1 MKGERLDFDPT
12 KIRVHQTF
20 SGRKVRLNGVEHG
33 WSYPVSKEEGGRR
46 EGYNVLRQR
55 TVEKGNNYVERK
67 ERRTGSPESLRGE
80 GDKERERERER
91 DADHLFCS
99 FLSSSCKAT
108 KGTELVCI
116 RYVVYMQS
124 CMHAYPRY
132 ECTTNQHRKERRP
145 LVQRLYLVHP
155 RALCV
160 APNKASKSDL
170 RSR

>member
-80 GDKERERERER
+80 GDKERERERE
-91 DADHLFCS
+91 
-99 FLSSSCKAT
+99 
-108 KGTELVCI
+108 
-116 RYVVYMQS
+116 MQTTYS
-124 CMHAYPRY
+124 APSLAHHAKPP
-132 ECTTNQHRKERRP
+132 KERNSCA
-145 LVQRLYLVHP
+145 Y
-155 RALCV
+155 
-160 APNKASKSDL
+160 DT
-170 RSR
+170 

>member
-91 DADHLFCS
+91 
-99 FLSSSCKAT
+99 
-108 KGTELVCI
+108 
-116 RYVVYMQS
+116 
-124 CMHAYPRY
+124 
-132 ECTTNQHRKERRP
+132 ERCRP
-145 LVQRLYLVHP
+145 LILLLP
-155 RALCV
+155 
-160 APNKASKSDL
+160 
-170 RSR
+170 